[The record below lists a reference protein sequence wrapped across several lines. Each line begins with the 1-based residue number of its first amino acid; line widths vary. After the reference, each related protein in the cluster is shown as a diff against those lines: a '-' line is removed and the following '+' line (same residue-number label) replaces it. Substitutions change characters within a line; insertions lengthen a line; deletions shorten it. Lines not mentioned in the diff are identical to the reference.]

1 MSIRR
6 KAVFMAKV
14 IDFPKRELD
23 IKVTLEDDEERLDSL
38 EDRVNALAEIM
49 DLNIQGLFHVVDAD
63 AEEVMM
69 TLLQLSA
76 IWAVR
81 AGLPP
86 EEYEELVKSTRL
98 EVIYDAP

>member
-1 MSIRR
+1 
-6 KAVFMAKV
+6 MAKV

-49 DLNIQGLFHVVDAD
+49 DLNIQGLFHVIDAD

-86 EEYEELVKSTRL
+86 EEYEALVKSTKL

>member
-1 MSIRR
+1 MTN
-6 KAVFMAKV
+6 VV
-14 IDFPKRELD
+14 EFPKRELD
-23 IKVTLEDDEERLDSL
+23 IRVTLQDDEERLDIL

-49 DLNIQGLFHVVDAD
+49 DLNIQGLYHVVDAD
-63 AEEVMM
+63 ADEVMM

-86 EEYEELVKSTRL
+86 EEYEALVRSTKL
-98 EVIYDAP
+98 QVIYDEQ

>member
-1 MSIRR
+1 MTN
-6 KAVFMAKV
+6 VV
-14 IDFPKRELD
+14 DFPERELD
-23 IKVTLEDDEERLDSL
+23 IRVTLEDDEERLDSL

>member
-1 MSIRR
+1 MSNI
-6 KAVFMAKV
+6 V
-14 IDFPKRELD
+14 DFPKKGLD
-23 IKVTLEDDEERLDSL
+23 IRVSLEDDEERLDSL
-38 EDRVNALAEIM
+38 EDRVNALAEIL
-49 DLNIQGLFHVVDAD
+49 DLNIQGAYHVIDAD
-63 AEEVMM
+63 AEEIMM

>member
-1 MSIRR
+1 MTN
-6 KAVFMAKV
+6 VV
-14 IDFPKRELD
+14 DFPKREID
-23 IKVTLEDDEERLDSL
+23 IRVDLETDEERLDSL

-86 EEYEELVKSTRL
+86 EEYEALVRSTRL
-98 EVIYDAP
+98 EVIHDAP

>member
-1 MSIRR
+1 MTN
-6 KAVFMAKV
+6 VV
-14 IDFPKRELD
+14 EFPKRELD
-23 IKVTLEDDEERLDSL
+23 IRVTLQDDEERLDSL

-49 DLNIQGLFHVVDAD
+49 DLNIQGLYHVVDAD
-63 AEEVMM
+63 ADEVMM

-86 EEYEELVKSTRL
+86 EEYEALVRSTRL
-98 EVIYDAP
+98 QVIYDE

>member
-1 MSIRR
+1 MTN
-6 KAVFMAKV
+6 VV
-14 IDFPKRELD
+14 DFPKRELD
-23 IKVTLEDDEERLDSL
+23 IRVTLENDEERLDSL

-86 EEYEELVKSTRL
+86 EEYEALVRSTRL
-98 EVIYDAP
+98 EVIHDAP

>member
-1 MSIRR
+1 MTN
-6 KAVFMAKV
+6 VV
-14 IDFPKRELD
+14 EFPKKELD
-23 IKVTLEDDEERLDSL
+23 IRVTLENDEERLDSL

-49 DLNIQGLFHVVDAD
+49 DLNIQGLYHVVDAD

-86 EEYEELVKSTRL
+86 EEYEELVRSTRL
-98 EVIYDAP
+98 EVIHHEQ

>member
-1 MSIRR
+1 MTN
-6 KAVFMAKV
+6 VV
-14 IDFPKRELD
+14 EFPKRELD
-23 IKVTLEDDEERLDSL
+23 IKVTLQDDEERLDSL

-49 DLNIQGLFHVVDAD
+49 DLNIQGLYHVVDAD

-86 EEYEELVKSTRL
+86 EEYEELVRSTKL
-98 EVIYDAP
+98 QVIYDAP

>member
-1 MSIRR
+1 MTN
-6 KAVFMAKV
+6 VV
-14 IDFPKRELD
+14 EFPKRELD
-23 IKVTLEDDEERLDSL
+23 IRVTLEDDEERLDSL

>member
-1 MSIRR
+1 MTN
-6 KAVFMAKV
+6 VV
-14 IDFPKRELD
+14 EFPKRELD
-23 IKVTLEDDEERLDSL
+23 IRVTLQDDEERLDSL

-49 DLNIQGLFHVVDAD
+49 DLNIQGLYHVVDAD

-86 EEYEELVKSTRL
+86 EEYEALVRSTKL
-98 EVIYDAP
+98 QVIYDE

>member
-1 MSIRR
+1 MTN
-6 KAVFMAKV
+6 VV
-14 IDFPKRELD
+14 EFPKRELD
-23 IKVTLEDDEERLDSL
+23 IRVTLQDDEERLDSL

-49 DLNIQGLFHVVDAD
+49 DLNIQGLYHVVDAD
-63 AEEVMM
+63 ADEVMM

-86 EEYEELVKSTRL
+86 EEYEALVRSTKL
-98 EVIYDAP
+98 QVIYDEQ

>member
-1 MSIRR
+1 MTN
-6 KAVFMAKV
+6 VV
-14 IDFPKRELD
+14 DFPKRELD
-23 IKVTLEDDEERLDSL
+23 IRVTLENDEERLDSL

-49 DLNIQGLFHVVDAD
+49 DLNIQGLYHVVDAD

-86 EEYEELVKSTRL
+86 EEYEALVRSTRL
-98 EVIYDAP
+98 EVIHDAP

>member
-1 MSIRR
+1 MTN
-6 KAVFMAKV
+6 VV
-14 IDFPKRELD
+14 DFPKRELD
-23 IKVTLEDDEERLDSL
+23 IRVTLEDDEERLDSL
-38 EDRVNALAEIM
+38 EDRINALAEIM
-49 DLNIQGLFHVVDAD
+49 DLNIQGLFHVIDAD

-86 EEYEELVKSTRL
+86 EEYEALVKSTRL

>member
-1 MSIRR
+1 MTN
-6 KAVFMAKV
+6 VV
-14 IDFPKRELD
+14 EFPKKELD
-23 IKVTLEDDEERLDSL
+23 IRVTLEDGEERLDSL

-49 DLNIQGLFHVVDAD
+49 DLNIQGLYHVIDAD

-86 EEYEELVKSTRL
+86 EEYEELVRSTRL
-98 EVIYDAP
+98 EVIYDAPQSS

>member
-1 MSIRR
+1 MTN
-6 KAVFMAKV
+6 VV
-14 IDFPKRELD
+14 EFPKRELD
-23 IKVTLEDDEERLDSL
+23 IRVTLQDDEERLDSI

-49 DLNIQGLFHVVDAD
+49 DLNIQGLYHVVDAD

-86 EEYEELVKSTRL
+86 EEYEELVRSTKL
-98 EVIYDAP
+98 QVIYDAP

>member
-1 MSIRR
+1 MTN
-6 KAVFMAKV
+6 VV
-14 IDFPKRELD
+14 EFPKKELD
-23 IKVTLEDDEERLDSL
+23 IRVTLQDDEERLDSL

-49 DLNIQGLFHVVDAD
+49 DLNIQGLYHVVDAD

-86 EEYEELVKSTRL
+86 EEYEALVKSTRL
-98 EVIYDAP
+98 QVIYNDE

>member
-1 MSIRR
+1 MTN
-6 KAVFMAKV
+6 VV
-14 IDFPKRELD
+14 DFPKRELD
-23 IKVTLEDDEERLDSL
+23 IRVTLENDEERLDSL

-86 EEYEELVKSTRL
+86 EEYEALVKSTRL
-98 EVIYDAP
+98 EVIYDGS

>member
-1 MSIRR
+1 MTN
-6 KAVFMAKV
+6 VV
-14 IDFPKRELD
+14 EFPKKELD
-23 IKVTLEDDEERLDSL
+23 IRVTLENDEERLDSL

-49 DLNIQGLFHVVDAD
+49 DLNIQGLYHVVDAD

-86 EEYEELVKSTRL
+86 EEYEALVKSTRL
-98 EVIYDAP
+98 QVIYNDE

>member
-1 MSIRR
+1 MTN
-6 KAVFMAKV
+6 VV
-14 IDFPKRELD
+14 EFPKRELD
-23 IKVTLEDDEERLDSL
+23 IRVTLENDEERLDSL

-98 EVIYDAP
+98 EVIHYEQ

>member
-1 MSIRR
+1 
-6 KAVFMAKV
+6 MAKV
-14 IDFPKRELD
+14 IDFPKKGLD
-23 IKVTLEDDEERLDSL
+23 IRFTLEDDEERLDSF

-49 DLNIQGLFHVVDAD
+49 DLNIRGLYHVVDAD

-86 EEYEELVKSTRL
+86 EEYEELVRSTRL
-98 EVIYDAP
+98 EVIHHEQ

>member
-1 MSIRR
+1 MTN
-6 KAVFMAKV
+6 VV
-14 IDFPKRELD
+14 EFPKRELD
-23 IKVTLEDDEERLDSL
+23 IRVTLQDDEERLDSL

-49 DLNIQGLFHVVDAD
+49 DLNIQGLYHVVDAD

-86 EEYEELVKSTRL
+86 EEYEQLVRSTKL
-98 EVIYDAP
+98 QVIYDAP

>member
-1 MSIRR
+1 MTN
-6 KAVFMAKV
+6 VV
-14 IDFPKRELD
+14 DFPKRELD
-23 IKVTLEDDEERLDSL
+23 IRVTLENDEERLDSL

-86 EEYEELVKSTRL
+86 EEYEALVKSTRL

>member
-1 MSIRR
+1 MTN
-6 KAVFMAKV
+6 VV
-14 IDFPKRELD
+14 EFPKRELD
-23 IKVTLEDDEERLDSL
+23 IRVTLQDDEERLDSL

-49 DLNIQGLFHVVDAD
+49 DLNIQGLYHVVDAD

-86 EEYEELVKSTRL
+86 EEYEALVRSTKL
-98 EVIYDAP
+98 QVIYDEQ

>member
-1 MSIRR
+1 MTN
-6 KAVFMAKV
+6 VV
-14 IDFPKRELD
+14 DFPKRELD
-23 IKVTLEDDEERLDSL
+23 IRVTLEDDEERLDSL

-76 IWAVR
+76 VWAVR

-98 EVIYDAP
+98 EVIYDEQ

>member
-1 MSIRR
+1 
-6 KAVFMAKV
+6 MAKV

-86 EEYEELVKSTRL
+86 EEYEELVRSTRL
-98 EVIYDAP
+98 EIVHDVP

>member
-1 MSIRR
+1 MTN
-6 KAVFMAKV
+6 VV
-14 IDFPKRELD
+14 EFPKRELD
-23 IKVTLEDDEERLDSL
+23 IRVTLENDEERLDSL

-86 EEYEELVKSTRL
+86 EEYEALVRSTRL
-98 EVIYDAP
+98 EVIHDAP

>member
-1 MSIRR
+1 
-6 KAVFMAKV
+6 MAKV

-86 EEYEELVKSTRL
+86 EEYEALVKSTRL
-98 EVIYDAP
+98 EVIYDGS

>member
-1 MSIRR
+1 MTN
-6 KAVFMAKV
+6 VV
-14 IDFPKRELD
+14 DFPKRELD
-23 IKVTLEDDEERLDSL
+23 IRVTLEDNEERLDSL

-49 DLNIQGLFHVVDAD
+49 DLNIQGLFHVIDAD
-63 AEEVMM
+63 AEEIMM